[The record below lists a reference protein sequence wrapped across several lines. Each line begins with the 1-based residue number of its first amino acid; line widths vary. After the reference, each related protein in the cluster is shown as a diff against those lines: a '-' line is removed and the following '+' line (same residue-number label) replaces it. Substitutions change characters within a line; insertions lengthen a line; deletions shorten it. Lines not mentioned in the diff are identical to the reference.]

1 MTDVARMLR
10 ARSSSCNG
18 LVANVGLSQVRSE
31 QEQELALMT
40 AGDDVA
46 NVAQFLKPGC
56 DSYTAAEVVER
67 LLDTTVPVNGT
78 KVSMAEPIAVPV

>member
-1 MTDVARMLR
+1 MDWSPTSASPR
-10 ARSSSCNG
+10 
-18 LVANVGLSQVRSE
+18 VRSE

-56 DSYTAAEVVER
+56 DSYTAADVMER
-67 LLDTTVPVNGT
+67 LLDTAIPVNGA
-78 KVSMAEPIAVPV
+78 KVSTAEPNPVFV